1 MDIDTY
7 ENEMIC
13 QTVDDAT
20 LSAARS
26 GQASQLA
33 ICVIEK
39 IRPDMKIMK
48 KPSVKNDAKMVANEN
63 TLWQK
68 RIRSTILRVLQ

>member
-20 LSAARS
+20 LSATHS
-26 GQASQLA
+26 GQTSQLA
-33 ICVIEK
+33 IRVIKNIRDDVEK
-39 IRPDMKIMK
+39 HSDQIDGKSLIEI
-48 KPSVKNDAKMVANEN
+48 KMARDNTEHSANE
-63 TLWQK
+63 
-68 RIRSTILRVLQ
+68 SD

>member
-7 ENEMIC
+7 ENEMIG
-13 QTVDDAT
+13 QTVDDAS

-33 ICVIEK
+33 ICVIEN
-39 IRPDMKIMK
+39 IRPDM
-48 KPSVKNDAKMVANEN
+48 
-63 TLWQK
+63 Q
-68 RIRSTILRVLQ
+68 